1 MTTTKKSFRP
11 ATAGSFVSALAT
23 AIILS
28 SCVSP
33 SGRSDLEYGKALM
46 ATGSIKDAYV
56 VLQKAQAQHPQD
68 RDIATALASARERL
82 AAFFLSEGN
91 TAMGQGRWDD
101 AVANFS
107 QLTQVKGY
115 EAQGKERL
123 VALDLARRQQ
133 ASGTAPVTDVAV
145 GQPVAQPVIVATA
158 PTPATVPASK
168 AVVAPVATPLPNN
181 ANVILVESAPL
192 AVPPAQKPAQPAAV
206 PAVAVPAAFRV
217 VVAVMPAAPVSSLD
231 EALSRKV
238 TLQFRDAPVRSL
250 FDAIGKTSGLNI
262 VIDKDVQPDLKTS
275 IYLKDTSIRNAL
287 EKIVL
292 TTHLGWSA
300 MDDNTLLIYP
310 DEAPKQSDY
319 QHLVVRGFHLA
330 NADVKMVA
338 NSLKT
343 VLKFRDVM
351 VDEKL
356 NMIVVRDTPQA
367 LALAEQLIALHDV
380 PEPEVMLEVAIIEVT
395 KGKLQTLGVAWPPS
409 MGLVPLARSNT
420 AQTAATT
427 TLSTGEVVSTV
438 NPAQLTL
445 RDLYNL
451 TPVSLGL
458 TMGGLTVNATGTDSD
473 INILANPRIRAKNR
487 EKAKILIGERVPNI
501 SATATSNGVVSQ
513 NITYV
518 DVGLKL
524 DVEPQIYPGNEIG
537 LKIALEVS
545 SINSTITNTAN
556 GTVAY
561 RIGTRNASTVLRL
574 KDGENQIL
582 AGLIQD
588 SDRKTVT
595 KVPLLGDIPLL
606 GRLFRSDDVDKSKT
620 EIVLSIT
627 PHLIRGIA
635 KPSAAEE
642 SFDAGTVTSVRGHRP
657 ESETQQQDQPA
668 AAQPTQAPAPQPS
681 DAPGVLRRSND

>member
-1 MTTTKKSFRP
+1 MTTTKKSFRQV
-11 ATAGSFVSALAT
+11 AACGLVTSIAT
-23 AIILS
+23 AIMLS
-28 SCVSP
+28 GCATP
-33 SGRSDLEYGKALM
+33 AARSDLEYGKALM
-46 ATGSIKDAYV
+46 AAGSIKDAHV
-56 VLQKAQAQHPQD
+56 VLQRAQIQHP
-68 RDIATALASARERL
+68 RDAEIAAALAAARERL
-82 AAFFLSEGN
+82 AIFLLSEGN
-91 TAMGQGRWDD
+91 TALTQGRFDD

-107 QLTQVKGY
+107 QLTQIKGY
-115 EAQGKERL
+115 ETQGNERL
-123 VALDLARRQQ
+123 VAVEQARRTPTPGV
-133 ASGTAPVTDVAV
+133 AIVTAPIVAV
-145 GQPVAQPVIVATA
+145 AAAQPAPAPQAPAPKPAPVVAAPVAKTA
-158 PTPATVPASK
+158 VVPAPK
-168 AVVAPVATPLPNN
+168 VVVAPVPVVLVPAASVAPVAPRP
-181 ANVILVESAPL
+181 VESAVVPIVVKPL
-192 AVPPAQKPAQPAAV
+192 SP
-206 PAVAVPAAFRV
+206 
-217 VVAVMPAAPVSSLD
+217 LD

-275 IYLKDTSIRNAL
+275 ISLKDTSIRNAL

-292 TTHLGWSA
+292 TTHLGWRA
-300 MDDNTLLIYP
+300 TDDNTLLVYP
-310 DEAPKQSDY
+310 DEQPKQNDY
-319 QHLVVRGFHLA
+319 QALVVRGFHLA

-338 NSLKT
+338 NSMKT

-367 LALAEQLIALHDV
+367 MALAEQLIALHDV
-380 PEPEVMLEVAIIEVT
+380 PEPEVMLEVAIIEIT
-395 KGKLQTLGVAWPPS
+395 KGKLENLGVAWPTS
-409 MGLVPLARSNT
+409 LSLSPLARTNGG
-420 AQTAATT
+420 AQTTTTTPTATT
-427 TLSTGEVVSTV
+427 VTES
-438 NPAQLTL
+438 PANLTL

-451 TPVSLGL
+451 TPGSLQLSLGG
-458 TMGGLTVNATGTDSD
+458 GGLTINANGTDTD
-473 INILANPRIRAKNR
+473 VNILANPRIRAKNR

-524 DVEPQIYPGNEIG
+524 DVEPQIFPGNEIG

-545 SINSTITNTAN
+545 SINSTVENKAN

-595 KVPLLGDIPLL
+595 KVPLLGDIPIL
-606 GRLFRSDDVDKSKT
+606 GRLFRSDGQDKSKT
-620 EIVLSIT
+620 EVVLSIT
-627 PHLIRGIA
+627 PHLIRGIG
-635 KPSAAEE
+635 KPTAEGE
-642 SFDAGTVTSVRGHRP
+642 SFDAGTITSVRGRRN
-657 ESETQQQDQPA
+657 ESETPPPQDQPA
-668 AAQPTQAPAPQPS
+668 PVQAAQPVPNPE
-681 DAPGVLRRSND
+681 APGTLRRAE